1 MFLIKQSVQNSRGD
15 VLRDDSCRVDML
27 SASTAGPRLKR
38 SWLNKITAELM
49 KSMVNGGLGTKTTI
63 VKFMN
68 GGFPY

>member
-15 VLRDDSCRVDML
+15 VLRDDSCHMDML
-27 SASTAGPRLKR
+27 NASTTGLRLKR
-38 SWLNKITAELM
+38 SWLNKITAGLM

-63 VKFMN
+63 VKFTS